1 MTYYGD
7 LMKLHHIAILAAL
20 GGASLTAAA
29 KVSSGTKYGDW
40 EGTCQGNEC
49 GVVQVI
55 YQKPGDK
62 NTAVGRILLR
72 KVPEANNQVVA
83 YISLPLGVNLRN
95 GLAIAVD
102 NNQVAQS
109 LFDFCDQAGCHAA
122 LPLSN
127 DVQSKVKAGKTLQLA
142 AFVGDEQQTMSFSLT
157 GVTKAINE
165 L

>member
-1 MTYYGD
+1 
-7 LMKLHHIAILAAL
+7 MKLHKLAILATLA
-20 GGASLTAAA
+20 GASLAATA
-29 KVSSGTKYGDW
+29 KISNGSKYGDW
-40 EGTCQGNEC
+40 EGSCQGNEC
-49 GVVQVI
+49 GVIQII

-72 KVPEANNQVVA
+72 KVKEANNQVVA

-95 GLAIAVD
+95 GLALAVD

-122 LPLSN
+122 LPLPA
-127 DVQSKVKAGKTLQLA
+127 DVQSKMKAGKTLQLA
-142 AFVGDEQQTMSFSLT
+142 AFVGDEQQTMSFSLN
-157 GVTKAINE
+157 GVTKAMNE

>member
-1 MTYYGD
+1 
-7 LMKLHHIAILAAL
+7 MKLHQLAILAACA
-20 GGASLTAAA
+20 GISLAAAA
-29 KVSSGTKYGDW
+29 KITNGTKYGDW
-40 EGTCQGNEC
+40 TGTCQGNEC
-49 GVVQVI
+49 GVTQVVNNA
-55 YQKPGDK
+55 KGEP
-62 NTAVGRILLR
+62 VGHILLR
-72 KVPEANNQVVA
+72 KVPEAQNRVVA

-122 LPLSN
+122 LPLEA
-127 DVQSKVKAGKTLQLA
+127 DVQNKMKAGKSLQLA